1 MSIVLVGMPGA
12 GKTTVGKLLAEKI
25 GADFFDVDSLIENL
39 QEMCIAEIFKTKGEK
54 YFRKIESDII
64 RNIPSDN
71 TVVSIGG
78 GAFENS
84 DTRDFLLSGN
94 NTVIYLKTSAQKI
107 YERIK
112 NDTTRPLLANNMSI
126 ETIQNM
132 LNIREKN
139 YKLAHSTVL
148 TDNRSADE
156 IVNEILGK

>member
-1 MSIVLVGMPGA
+1 MSIVLTGMPGS

-25 GADFFDVDSLIENL
+25 GADFFDVDFLIEKS
-39 QEMCIAEIFKTKGEK
+39 QKMCITEIFKTKGEK
-54 YFRKIESDII
+54 YFRQIEADII

-71 TVVSIGG
+71 TVVSLGG

-112 NDTTRPLLANNMSI
+112 NDTTRPLLTDNMNI

-139 YKLAHSTVL
+139 YKLAHYTVL

>member
-1 MSIVLVGMPGA
+1 
-12 GKTTVGKLLAEKI
+12 
-25 GADFFDVDSLIENL
+25 
-39 QEMCIAEIFKTKGEK
+39 MCIAEIFKTKGEK
-54 YFRKIESDII
+54 YFRKIEADII

-71 TVVSIGG
+71 TVVSLGG

-112 NDTTRPLLANNMSI
+112 NDTTRPLLTDNMNI

-139 YKLAHSTVL
+139 YKLAHFTII
-148 TDNRSADE
+148 TDNKHIEDVVRD
-156 IVNEILGK
+156 IVKCASLK